1 MNIFK
6 KLSSESSELLL
17 SPRPPKTPRTHLT
30 RTPISTKVKPKKLT
44 LEINR
49 PPLTLEIDTPPPG
62 DSKDAQLDG
71 ASSQV
76 ESIDGETKATTLIR
90 MDTDTTISKASEK
103 VTETPSLTVV
113 SAEHMKPS
121 SELSSNSKSSSK
133 AARETVCMTGL
144 KVENL
149 SATVTQQRMMEIF
162 GLDKTEYIRYLC
174 SCKMGIDEEAHDQYA
189 GKLFLQK

>member
-1 MNIFK
+1 MYSHQHQGK
-6 KLSSESSELLL
+6 AQE
-17 SPRPPKTPRTHLT
+17 
-30 RTPISTKVKPKKLT
+30 LT
-44 LEINR
+44 LEIDT

-62 DSKDAQLDG
+62 YSRDTQLDG

-76 ESIDGETKATTLIR
+76 ESIDGEAKATTLIS
-90 MDTDTTISKASEK
+90 MDTGTTISKASEK
-103 VTETPSLTVV
+103 VNETPSLTVV

-121 SELSSNSKSSSK
+121 SELSLNSKSSSK

-162 GLDKTEYIRYLC
+162 GLDKTEYIRYLVAAKWV
-174 SCKMGIDEEAHDQYA
+174 STKKRMTSMHSS
-189 GKLFLQK
+189 